1 MIYFD
6 DLPLSKDILDALS
19 ELKINYV
26 FQSIFYPDG
35 KTVFAREALM
45 RPQDMDVTE
54 LIEKYQKEEKLHI
67 LEVATLFGATQAYF
81 MRGYKEILSVNTFP
95 NQIFTRDEVQAYIDY
110 FGDDKTAMMLET
122 LEYPE
127 LSVEI
132 ARTKREFADIN
143 DNLIAI
149 DDFGTGISN
158 FDAIEAAK
166 PDIVKID
173 RTLLKDIDLDRIR
186 QTQLKEMIDTFHE
199 RGMRVVAEGIETEAE
214 FDTMKILGAD
224 LFQGYYL
231 GMPE

>member
-19 ELKINYV
+19 ELKISYV
-26 FQSIFYPDG
+26 FQPIFYPDG

-95 NQIFTRDEVQAYIDY
+95 NQIFTRDEVLAYIDY
-110 FGDDKTAMMLET
+110 FGD
-122 LEYPE
+122 
-127 LSVEI
+127 
-132 ARTKREFADIN
+132 

-173 RTLLKDIDLDRIR
+173 RTLLKDIDLDKIR
-186 QTQLKEMIDTFHE
+186 QTQLKEMIDTFHK

-214 FDTMKILGAD
+214 FDTMKKLGAD

>member
-95 NQIFTRDEVQAYIDY
+95 NQIFTKDEVQAYINY

-173 RTLLKDIDLDRIR
+173 RTLLKDIDLDKIR

>member
-19 ELKINYV
+19 ELKISYV

-110 FGDDKTAMMLET
+110 FGDDKAAMMLET

-143 DNLIAI
+143 NNLIAI

-173 RTLLKDIDLDRIR
+173 RTLLKDIDLDKIR
-186 QTQLKEMIDTFHE
+186 QTQLKEMIDTFHK

-214 FDTMKILGAD
+214 FDTMKKLGAD

>member
-6 DLPLSKDILDALS
+6 DLPLSKDILAALS

-143 DNLIAI
+143 NNLIAI

-173 RTLLKDIDLDRIR
+173 RTLLKDIDLDKIR

>member
-19 ELKINYV
+19 ELKISYV

-110 FGDDKTAMMLET
+110 FGEDKAAMMLET

-132 ARTKREFADIN
+132 AKTKREFADIN

-173 RTLLKDIDLDRIR
+173 RTLLKDIDLDKIR
-186 QTQLKEMIDTFHE
+186 QTQLKEMIDTFHK

-214 FDTMKILGAD
+214 FDTMKKLGAD

>member
-19 ELKINYV
+19 ELKISYV

-110 FGDDKTAMMLET
+110 FGDDKAAMMLET

-143 DNLIAI
+143 NNLIAI

-173 RTLLKDIDLDRIR
+173 RTLLKDIDLDKIR
-186 QTQLKEMIDTFHE
+186 QTQLKEMIDTFHN

-214 FDTMKILGAD
+214 FDTMKKLGAD

>member
-19 ELKINYV
+19 KLKINYV

-95 NQIFTRDEVQAYIDY
+95 NQIFTKDEVQAYIDY

-173 RTLLKDIDLDRIR
+173 RTLLKDIDLDKIR

-214 FDTMKILGAD
+214 FDTMKIIGAD

>member
-6 DLPLSKDILDALS
+6 DLPLSKDILAALS

-26 FQSIFYPDG
+26 FQPIFYPDG

-45 RPQDMDVTE
+45 RPQNMDVTE
-54 LIEKYQKEEKLHI
+54 LIAEYQKRDDLHV

-95 NQIFTRDEVQAYIDY
+95 NQIFTVDEVQAYIDY

-132 ARTKREFADIN
+132 AKTKRKFADIN

-158 FDAIEAAK
+158 FDAIEAAN
-166 PDIVKID
+166 PNIVKID
-173 RTLLKDIDLDRIR
+173 RTLLTDIDGDEIR
-186 QTQLKEMIDTFHE
+186 QTQIREMIDTFHE
-199 RGMRVVAEGIETEAE
+199 RNMKVVAEGIETEAE
-214 FDTMKILGAD
+214 FETMKKLGAD
-224 LFQGYYL
+224 FFQGYYL

>member
-19 ELKINYV
+19 ELKISYV

-110 FGDDKTAMMLET
+110 FGDDKAAMMLET

-143 DNLIAI
+143 NNLIAI

-173 RTLLKDIDLDRIR
+173 RTLLKDIDLDKIR
-186 QTQLKEMIDTFHE
+186 QTQLKEMIDTFHK
-199 RGMRVVAEGIETEAE
+199 RGMRVVAEGIETETE
-214 FDTMKILGAD
+214 FDTMKKLGAD

>member
-19 ELKINYV
+19 ELKISYV

-110 FGDDKTAMMLET
+110 FGEDKAAMMLET

-173 RTLLKDIDLDRIR
+173 RTLLKDIDLDKIR
-186 QTQLKEMIDTFHE
+186 QTQLKEMIDTFHK

-214 FDTMKILGAD
+214 FDTMKKLGAD

>member
-19 ELKINYV
+19 ELKISYV

-110 FGDDKTAMMLET
+110 FGEDKAAMMLET

-143 DNLIAI
+143 NNLIAI

-173 RTLLKDIDLDRIR
+173 RTLLKDIDLDKIR
-186 QTQLKEMIDTFHE
+186 QTQLKEMIDTFHK

-214 FDTMKILGAD
+214 FDTMKKLGAD

>member
-19 ELKINYV
+19 ELKISYV

-110 FGDDKTAMMLET
+110 FGDDKAAMMLET

-143 DNLIAI
+143 NNLIAI

-173 RTLLKDIDLDRIR
+173 RTLLKDIDLDKIR
-186 QTQLKEMIDTFHE
+186 QTQLKKMIDTFHK

-214 FDTMKILGAD
+214 FDTMKKLGAD

>member
-6 DLPLSKDILDALS
+6 DLPLSKDILAALS

-26 FQSIFYPDG
+26 FQPIFYPDG

-45 RPQDMDVTE
+45 RPQNMDVTE
-54 LIEKYQKEEKLHI
+54 LIAEYQKRDDLHV

-95 NQIFTRDEVQAYIDY
+95 NQIFTVDEVQAYIDY
-110 FGDDKTAMMLET
+110 FGDDKAAMMMET

-143 DNLIAI
+143 DNYIAI
-149 DDFGTGISN
+149 DDFGTGISD
-158 FDAIEAAK
+158 FDAIEAAN

-173 RTLLKDIDLDRIR
+173 RTLLTDIDGDEFR
-186 QTQLKEMIDTFHE
+186 QTQIKEMIDTFHE
-199 RGMRVVAEGIETEAE
+199 RNMKVVAEGIETEAE
-214 FDTMKILGAD
+214 FETMKKLGAD
-224 LFQGYYL
+224 FFQGYYL

>member
-19 ELKINYV
+19 KLRISYV
-26 FQSIFYPDG
+26 FQPIFYPDG

-110 FGDDKTAMMLET
+110 FGEDKAAMMLET

-132 ARTKREFADIN
+132 AKTKREFADIN

-173 RTLLKDIDLDRIR
+173 RTLLKDIDLDKIR
-186 QTQLKEMIDTFHE
+186 QTHLKEMIDTFHK

-214 FDTMKILGAD
+214 FDTMKKLGAD

>member
-132 ARTKREFADIN
+132 AKTKREFADIN

-173 RTLLKDIDLDRIR
+173 RTLLKDIDLDKIR